1 MLTYSLSNPL
11 AGSGSTPAALKARDE
26 IRPLQAAL
34 KKAHLFA
41 GEIDGIF
48 GAGTG
53 DACKKAKWRLGYPTS
68 ACVRTGGQQLLDYLT
83 GAEHL
88 PLAYTIRRHLRGYGL
103 TRDDKLRAQI
113 VKWAR
118 WGVANEPKIH
128 YSMSGVRDDWLA
140 HPAGTLPLTTDCSG
154 FVTACYRW
162 AGCKDPSALDYRY
175 VGYTGT
181 LLDNGDTIPV
191 WQAKPGDLV
200 IWGWHPGHHVAVI
213 VDMRNPADPVL
224 VSHGREGG
232 PNEITLS
239 AETAAQRRSYVV
251 KRYSL

>member
-1 MLTYSLSNPL
+1 MKTYGLSNPL
-11 AGSGSTPAALKARDE
+11 AGSHDPAEREE

-34 KKAHLFA
+34 AKAHLY
-41 GEIDGIF
+41 GGPIDGIF

-53 DACKKAKWRLGYPTS
+53 DACKKAKYRLGYPIK
-68 ACVRTGGQQLLDYLT
+68 AVQRTGGQQLLDYLT

-88 PLAYTIRRHLRGYGL
+88 PPLFVLRRHARGYGL
-103 TRDDKLRAQI
+103 SREDVRRAAI

-118 WGVANEPKIH
+118 WGVTNEPRIH
-128 YSMSGVRDDWLA
+128 YSMSGTRNDWLE

-162 AGCKDPSALDYRY
+162 AGAPDPSNLGYRE

-181 LLDNGDTIPV
+181 LLDHGSSIPV

-200 IWGWHPGHHVAVI
+200 IWGLFPGHHVAV
-213 VDMRNPADPVL
+213 VVEADPSNPML

-232 PNEITLS
+232 PNLISLV
-239 AETAAQRRSYVV
+239 AETAVQQRPYVI
-251 KRYSL
+251 KRYAL